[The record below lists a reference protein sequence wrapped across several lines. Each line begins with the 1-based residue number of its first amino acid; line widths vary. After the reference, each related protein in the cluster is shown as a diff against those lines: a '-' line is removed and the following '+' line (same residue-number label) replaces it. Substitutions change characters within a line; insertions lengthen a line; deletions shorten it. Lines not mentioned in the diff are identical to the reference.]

1 MSIENADIIFVKPE
15 KFEDC
20 VKCATYI
27 KSDKIVTINLS
38 QLDDK
43 DSRRVLDYITG
54 AIFITGA
61 EIVNVGNKIFCSIP
75 KGKNYVNDAHKEHS
89 YNEEEEIIPTF
100 NKK

>member
-1 MSIENADIIFVKPE
+1 MAIENADIVFVKPE

-20 VKCATYI
+20 VKCAGYI
-27 KSDKIVTINLS
+27 KDDKIVCINLS

-54 AIFITGA
+54 AIYITAA

-75 KGKNYVNDAHKEHS
+75 SGKTYVNDTQRENS
-89 YNEEEEIIPTF
+89 YNEEEEIIPSF
-100 NKK
+100 KR

>member
-1 MSIENADIIFVKPE
+1 MSIENADIIFVRPE

-27 KSDKIVTINLS
+27 KSDKIVSINLS

-61 EIVNVGNKIFCSIP
+61 EIINVGNKIFCSIP
-75 KGKNYVNDAHKEHS
+75 KGTEYLNDSQREMA
-89 YNEEEEIIPTF
+89 YNEEEEIIPSF
-100 NKK
+100 KR

>member
-1 MSIENADIIFVKPE
+1 MAIENADIIFVKPE

-20 VKCATYI
+20 VKCAGYI
-27 KSDKIVTINLS
+27 KADKIVTINLS

-54 AIFITGA
+54 AIYITGA

-75 KGKNYVNDAHKEHS
+75 KGKEYLNDSQKENS

-100 NKK
+100 KR